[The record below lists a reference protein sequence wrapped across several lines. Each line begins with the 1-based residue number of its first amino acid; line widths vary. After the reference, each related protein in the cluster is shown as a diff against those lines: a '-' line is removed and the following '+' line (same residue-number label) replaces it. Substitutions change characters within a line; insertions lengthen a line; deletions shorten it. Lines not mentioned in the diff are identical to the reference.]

1 MRREYQ
7 LDAKKTSLKWVGF
20 MSQSPPPLDRGPA
33 MSTNCDVLVIG
44 AGPGGGSAALH
55 SARLGLDVI
64 IVEDHAEIGTP
75 VHCGECLSSLAVENL
90 KLDLPEQVIALRCKG
105 IRVIFP
111 DSGSRLLTE
120 PGYVLEKHLFER
132 WLVDQAVETGA
143 ELRLSHKVKSIQ
155 KQFNSENKF
164 SNWKIDGKG
173 EAFPIEAKVIL
184 DASGVHALCAKL
196 LKMEDEIEVISGFQ
210 YEMHEVENDGY
221 LDFYLWPKYSP
232 HGYVWMI
239 PKKEGRA
246 NIGLVTTDKK
256 GAIRYLDSF
265 IEDSYL
271 KAHPKANPPW
281 RTQSAKI
288 KPFGGT
294 IPISGPRQ
302 ETYDDGLML
311 IGDAAGFTSPLFEGG
326 SHLALKSGMFAAQV
340 SAKAISE
347 GDVSKAKLKIYQDI
361 WEKEFP
367 PYDKILKGKTAL
379 YELSEKEL
387 SFVGRCLPKEMSSMG
402 ILTKLV
408 VGLKILFR
416 KPLLYSRKV
425 ISVLLSFGYS
435 RAKHHGW

>member
-1 MRREYQ
+1 
-7 LDAKKTSLKWVGF
+7 
-20 MSQSPPPLDRGPA
+20 
-33 MSTNCDVLVIG
+33 
-44 AGPGGGSAALH
+44 GGGSAALH
-55 SARLGLDVI
+55 SARLGLNVI
-64 IVEDHAEIGTP
+64 IAEDHSEIGTP

-105 IRVIFP
+105 IRVVFP

-132 WLVDQAVETGA
+132 WLVAQAVDAGA
-143 ELRLSHKVKSIQ
+143 ELRLSHKVKSIK
-155 KQFNSENKF
+155 KQFNSKNEF
-164 SNWKIDGKG
+164 SNWKIDGTG
-173 EAFPIEAKVIL
+173 EAFPIEAKIIL

-196 LKMEDEIEVISGFQ
+196 LKMEDEVEVISGFQ

-239 PKKEGRA
+239 PKKDGRA
-246 NIGLVTTDKK
+246 NVGLVTTEKK

-265 IEDSYL
+265 VEDSYL
-271 KAHPKANPPW
+271 KSNPKANPPW
-281 RTQSAKI
+281 RNQSVKI

-347 GDVSKAKLKIYQDI
+347 GDTSKAKLKTYQDT

-367 PYDKILKGKTAL
+367 PYNKILKGKTAL
-379 YELSEKEL
+379 YELSEEEL

-402 ILTKLV
+402 LLTKLG